1 MKFVPLKTFS
11 HYSLQ
16 KAICKPKQIV
26 KRCADLQL
34 DACAITDYNSLSG
47 CVQFVKS
54 CKDKKIKPILGCTF
68 RIGIHNSNV
77 TVLAQNKN
85 GWNNLIQIINTYNLK
100 QNSKQVFELCDFAPF
115 SKDIIAI
122 VGGIGSEIVD
132 CIFNNPMIVYSDA
145 EYEEV
150 KKDLK
155 TNYIEEASN
164 KAKEYELVFGK
175 GQLYI
180 GIENSPGI
188 NANAFIIRVLRE
200 VSQKTDIPAV
210 AFTNSHYADKS
221 DAADHRVILCS
232 LLKTNLK
239 ELKNK
244 IDKDNPF
251 LNIFIKSNNY
261 HIPSYDEL
269 NNTKEEIENTIVI
282 ANRCEEYSIL
292 SNPVLP
298 KFDCPNGMSND
309 EYLRQLCREG
319 WKLKVMPI
327 LENDEQKDVYTKRI
341 KEELDI
347 IAGAGLSGYFLIVQD
362 YVNFARQKGWLVGPG
377 RGSVGGSLIA
387 YLIGITS
394 IDPIPHKLLF
404 SRFYN
409 AGRNT
414 KDRVSLP
421 DIDCDFPISKREYVI
436 EYIKQKYGEDKVS
449 QISTYSRMQGRSAMK
464 DVLNAHSACS
474 FDEMNKITEFI
485 PDEAAIA
492 DQLQE
497 MIEEEGH
504 ASIIQWAL
512 ENNKEQLKE
521 WAYIDENGEIQSSQG
536 NYGNLFAQAIRLE
549 GTKRS
554 QGKHAA
560 GVVISLM
567 PLHEVC
573 PMIYDKNTGQKI
585 AAMEMSDLEAMGQC
599 KMDVL
604 GVAALEKLM
613 LVKELLEKGFC
624 E

>member
-11 HYSLQ
+11 HYSLLR
-16 KAICKPKQIV
+16 AISKPKQIV
-26 KRCADLQL
+26 ERCADLGY

-47 CVQFVKS
+47 CVQFVKA
-54 CKDKKIKPILGCTF
+54 CKAKKIKPILGCTF
-68 RIGIHNSNV
+68 KLGVRNHTI
-77 TVLAQNKN
+77 TLLAKNKK
-85 GWNNLIQIINTYNLK
+85 GWDNLICALNHYNAKIYNKENISIDDFRQFSGEWIALVGGPSSEFVDCLFVDSEIIYTDAEYDEVKKELK
-100 QNSKQVFELCDFAPF
+100 QNYSVELA
-115 SKDIIAI
+115 SVIEK
-122 VGGIGSEIVD
+122 
-132 CIFNNPMIVYSDA
+132 YSS
-145 EYEEV
+145 V
-150 KKDLK
+150 LG
-155 TNYIEEASN
+155 
-164 KAKEYELVFGK
+164 KEN
-175 GQLYI
+175 LYI
-180 GIENSPGI
+180 GIEEMSGI
-188 NANAFIIRVLRE
+188 KAADMINNILRLE
-200 VSQKTDIPAV
+200 AESSGISCCYS
-210 AFTNSHYADKS
+210 TNSHYPS
-221 DAADHRVILCS
+221 DGDASDHRVVLCS

-239 ELKNK
+239 ELKCQIYK
-244 IDKDNPF
+244 EDISLRPF
-251 LNIFIKSNNY
+251 VNSNRY
-261 HIPSYDEL
+261 HIPKYKEIKASKDEL
-269 NNTKEEIENTIVI
+269 QNTIKI
-282 ANRCEEYSIL
+282 SDLCEEYNIL

-298 KFDCPNGMSND
+298 KFDCPNGLSND

-319 WKLKVMPI
+319 WQRKISPI
-327 LENDEQKDVYTKRI
+327 LESEEQKQIYVNRI
-341 KEELDI
+341 KEELDVI
-347 IAGAGLSGYFLIVQD
+347 SKADLSGYFLIVQD
-362 YVNFARQKGWLVGPG
+362 YVNFARKNGWLVGPG

-387 YLIGITS
+387 YLIDITS
-394 IDPIPHKLLF
+394 INPIPHKLLF

-421 DIDCDFPISKREYVI
+421 DIDCDFPISKREFII
-436 EYIKQKYGEDKVS
+436 EYIKNKYGEDKVS

-464 DVLNAHSACS
+464 DVLNAHIACS
-474 FDEMNKITEFI
+474 FDEMNKITEYI

-504 ASIIQWAL
+504 ASIIKWAL
-512 ENNKEQLKE
+512 ENNPEPLKE

-560 GVVISLM
+560 GVVISSM

-585 AAMEMSDLEAMGQC
+585 AAFEMSDLEAMGQA
-599 KMDVL
+599 KMDIL

-613 LVKELLEKGFC
+613 LVRDLLANGVC